1 MAATAGAD
9 QQLFCRVAQVR
20 REMRESPCRS
30 ALWCAALLGSLGLL
44 ARLFL
49 LIQAGN
55 LPIGPFSGVGDQVRY
70 QTLAD
75 NLFEGRGFTYAGQPT
90 ALRPPLYPM
99 FLAAMRF
106 LFGSHRFLAARCFQF
121 LAALAMAYLCL
132 LLARRLFG
140 IEAGVLAGSFA
151 LAMPT
156 LAFSATELQAES
168 LAACVTVLF
177 LFSLVAAL
185 DGADVAPRWMG
196 FASGVAA
203 ILRFNSLLLLFVGTT
218 VCLRYRKSIKS
229 VLIVW
234 MAAGLLVAPW
244 ILRNAQAFHGR
255 ILFSSQGGVNLLQGV
270 LSPDGRAQRDRPDRA
285 RAAVGWSHTDIETNS
300 ATRLRYPDEVA
311 LDQQALTAA
320 IHAWKGLDGSALVAL
335 LGKKLLSFLFSTDQL
350 LDTASFS
357 PAQRLVRGAG
367 VVCYWFVLVLAVLGW
382 SRLLK
387 LERPSALSLGFY
399 VLVIILAHLPF
410 VMNTRL
416 RIPLLD
422 PLLAVLAGGGLS
434 FLFAKYKRQDLRT
447 A

>member
-1 MAATAGAD
+1 MAATAGVD
-9 QQLFCRVAQVR
+9 QQLYCHAGQVW
-20 REMRESPCRS
+20 REIRASPLRWVP
-30 ALWCAALLGSLGLL
+30 WCAALLGSLGLL

-49 LIQAGN
+49 LIKAGN
-55 LPIGPFSGVGDQVRY
+55 LLIGPLSGVGDQVRY

-75 NLFEGRGFTYAGQPT
+75 NLFERRGFTYAGQPT

-106 LFGSHRFLAARCFQF
+106 LFGSHRFFAARCFQF
-121 LAALAMAYLCL
+121 LAAIAMAYLCL

-156 LAFSATELQAES
+156 LAFSVSELQAES
-168 LAACVTVLF
+168 LAA
-177 LFSLVAAL
+177 AL
-185 DGADVAPRWMG
+185 DGARLALPWLG

-203 ILRFNSLLLLFVGTT
+203 VLRFNSVLLLFVGTA

-234 MAAGLLVAPW
+234 LAAGLLIAPW
-244 ILRNAQAFHGR
+244 IFRNARAFQGR

-270 LSPDGRAQRDRPDRA
+270 LSPDGRAQRDQPDRVRVA
-285 RAAVGWSHTDIETNS
+285 TGWSHTDIETNS
-300 ATRLRYPDEVA
+300 ATRLLYPDEAA
-311 LDQQALTAA
+311 LDRQAHAAA
-320 IHAWKGLDGSALVAL
+320 IHAWKGLDGSEIVRL
-335 LGKKLLSFLFSTDQL
+335 LAGKLSRFLFSTDQL
-350 LDTASFS
+350 LDTTSFS
-357 PAQRLVRGAG
+357 PKQRVLRSAA

-382 SRLLK
+382 GRLLN
-387 LERPSALSLGFY
+387 LDRPLAFSLGFY
-399 VLVIILAHLPF
+399 VLVVTLAHLPF

-416 RIPLLD
+416 RIPFFD
-422 PLLAVLAGGGLS
+422 PLFAVLAGGGLS
-434 FLFAKYKRQDLRT
+434 FLFAKYKRQDLRP

>member
-9 QQLFCRVAQVR
+9 QQLYCHAGQVR
-20 REMRESPCRS
+20 REIRESPHRWV
-30 ALWCAALLGSLGLL
+30 LWCAALLGSLGLL

-49 LIQAGN
+49 LIKAGN

-75 NLFEGRGFTYAGQPT
+75 NLVEGRGFTYAGQPT
-90 ALRPPLYPM
+90 ALRPPLYPL

-156 LAFSATELQAES
+156 LAFSVSELQAES
-168 LAACVTVLF
+168 LTACVTVLF
-177 LFSLVAAL
+177 LCSLVAAL
-185 DGADVAPRWMG
+185 DGAHLAPLWLG

-203 ILRFNSLLLLFVGTT
+203 ILRFNSVLLLLVGTA

-234 MAAGLLVAPW
+234 LAAGLLVAPW

-270 LSPDGRAQRDRPDRA
+270 LSPDGRAQRDRPDRV
-285 RAAVGWSHTDIETNS
+285 RAVLGWSHTDIETNS
-300 ATRLRYPDEVA
+300 ATRLRYPDEAA
-311 LDQQALTAA
+311 LDQQARVAA
-320 IHAWKGLDGSALVAL
+320 IHAWRGLDGSELVRL
-335 LGKKLLSFLFSTDQL
+335 LAGKLSRFFFSTDQL

-357 PAQRLVRGAG
+357 PPQRLLRRAG

-387 LERPSALSLGFY
+387 LDRPSAFSLGFY
-399 VLVIILAHLPF
+399 VLVVTLAHLPF

-416 RIPLLD
+416 RIPFFD
-422 PLLAVLAGGGLS
+422 PLFAVLAGGGLS
-434 FLFAKYKRQDLRT
+434 FLFAKYKRQDLRP